1 MVSVTRSIAP
11 AMSKI
16 IFTAA
21 LSGPVATKAD
31 NPALPVTPQEIA
43 TAAAEAYAAGATV
56 AHVHVRDAQ
65 GVPTA
70 DLNIAREAMERIQ
83 ETCPILVQLSTGV
96 GLGISLADRAKLV
109 ELKPRMASLNPC
121 SMTFGNSVFINA
133 PDEVRRLAARMMEL
147 GVKAELEVYDSGH
160 VDFALQ
166 LLKEGL
172 LAEPLQFSIVM
183 GVRGGMGATLENLL
197 NTLRRLPT
205 GAAWQAIAI
214 GRSNLDLSTAAI
226 TEGGNVRTGL
236 EDTLYLSKG
245 VLAPNSAALVSRL
258 AAIARLL
265 GREPATL
272 DETKAMLQL

>member
-1 MVSVTRSIAP
+1 
-11 AMSKI
+11 MSKVI
-16 IFTAA
+16 LTAA
-21 LSGPVATKAD
+21 LTGPVATKAD
-31 NPALPVTPQEIA
+31 NPATPITPQEIA
-43 TAAAEAYAAGATV
+43 TAAKEAYAAGATV
-56 AHVHVRDAQ
+56 AHVHVRDAN
-65 GVPTA
+65 GTPTA

-83 ETCPILVQLSTGV
+83 DACPILVQLSTGV
-96 GLGISLADRAKLV
+96 GFNIPLEERAKLV

-121 SMTFGNSVFINA
+121 SMTFGNSVFVNP

-147 GVKAELEVYDSGH
+147 GVKAELEIYDSGH

-197 NTLRRLPT
+197 HILRHLPH

-214 GRSNLDLSTAAI
+214 GKANLDLSTAAM

-236 EDTLYLSKG
+236 EDTLYMSRG
-245 VLAPNSAALVSRL
+245 VLAPSSGALVARL
-258 AAIARLL
+258 ASIARLL

-272 DETKAMLQL
+272 EETRAMLQL

>member
-1 MVSVTRSIAP
+1 MN
-11 AMSKI
+11 KI
-16 IFTAA
+16 IITAA

-43 TAAAEAYAAGATV
+43 TAAAEAYAAGAAV

-83 ETCPILVQLSTGV
+83 EACPILVQLSTGV
-96 GLGISLADRAKLV
+96 GFGISLADRAKLV

-121 SMTFGNSVFINA
+121 SMTFGNSVFVNE

-183 GVRGGMGATLENLL
+183 GVRGGMGATLENLM

-214 GRSNLDLSTAAI
+214 GKSNLDLSTAAM

-236 EDTLYLSKG
+236 EDTLYMSKG

-272 DETKAMLQL
+272 EETKAMLQL

>member
-1 MVSVTRSIAP
+1 MN
-11 AMSKI
+11 KI

-21 LSGPVATKAD
+21 LTGPVATKAD
-31 NPALPVTPQEIA
+31 NPALPITPQEIA

-65 GVPTA
+65 GRPTA
-70 DLNIAREAMERIQ
+70 DVEIAREAMHRIQ
-83 ETCPILVQLSTGV
+83 EVCPILVQLSTGV
-96 GLGISLADRAKLV
+96 GFGIPLSDRAKLV

-121 SMTFGNSVFINA
+121 SMTFGDSVFINA

-183 GVRGGMGATLENLL
+183 GVRGGMAATVENLL
-197 NTLRRLPT
+197 NTLRRLPK
-205 GAAWQAIAI
+205 GAAWQGIAI
-214 GRSNLDLSTAAI
+214 GKSNLDLSTAAMI
-226 TEGGNVRTGL
+226 EGGNVRTGL
-236 EDTLYLSKG
+236 EDTLYLSRG
-245 VLAPNSAALVSRL
+245 VLAPSNAALVSRL
-258 AAIARLL
+258 ATIAGLL
-265 GREPATL
+265 GREPASL
-272 DETKAMLQL
+272 EETKAMLHL